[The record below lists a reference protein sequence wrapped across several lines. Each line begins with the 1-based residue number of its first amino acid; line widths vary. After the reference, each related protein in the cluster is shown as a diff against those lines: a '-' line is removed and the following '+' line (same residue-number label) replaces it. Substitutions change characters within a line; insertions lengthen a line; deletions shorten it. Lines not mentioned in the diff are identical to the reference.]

1 MTLKEQILED
11 IKHYMK
17 EKDNIALNAVRM
29 LKSDIKNAEIA
40 AIKELDDEC
49 IIKVVAS
56 SIKKRKDSAEIY
68 IKNSRQD
75 LADKELAE
83 IKVLEKYLPAQLDD
97 ESIKAVINEVIAS
110 LDDNMKKN
118 FGAVMKNVMAKVGSS
133 AEGKRVSELI
143 KGILEAG

>member
-17 EKDNIALNAVRM
+17 EKDNVALNAVRM
-29 LKSDIKNAEIA
+29 LKSDVKNAEIA
-40 AIKELDDEC
+40 AIKELDDEGV
-49 IIKVVAS
+49 IKVVAS

-68 IKNSRQD
+68 IKNGRQD

-97 ESIKAVINEVIAS
+97 EGIKAVINEVIAS

-143 KGILEAG
+143 KGML

>member
-17 EKDNIALNAVRM
+17 EKDNVALNAVRM
-29 LKSDIKNAEIA
+29 LKSDVKNAEIA
-40 AIKELDDEC
+40 AIKELDDEGV
-49 IIKVVAS
+49 IKVVAS

-68 IKNSRQD
+68 IKNGRQD

-97 ESIKAVINEVIAS
+97 EAIKAVITEVIAS

-143 KGILEAG
+143 SVRF

>member
-17 EKDNIALNAVRM
+17 EKDNVALNAVRM
-29 LKSDIKNAEIA
+29 LKSDVKNAEIA
-40 AIKELDDEC
+40 AIKELDDEG

-68 IKNSRQD
+68 IKNGRQD

-97 ESIKAVINEVIAS
+97 EAIKAVINEVIAS
-110 LDDNMKKN
+110 LDDSMKKN

-143 KGILEAG
+143 KGML

>member
-29 LKSDIKNAEIA
+29 LKSDIKNSEIA
-40 AIKELDDEC
+40 AIKELDDEG

-97 ESIKAVINEVIAS
+97 EVIKAVINEVIAS

-143 KGILEAG
+143 KGIL

>member
-17 EKDNIALNAVRM
+17 EKDNVALNAVRM
-29 LKSDIKNAEIA
+29 LKSDVKNAEIA
-40 AIKELDDEC
+40 AIKELDDEGV
-49 IIKVVAS
+49 IKVVAS

-68 IKNSRQD
+68 IKNGRQD

-97 ESIKAVINEVIAS
+97 EAIKAVINEVIAC

-143 KGILEAG
+143 KGIL

>member
-17 EKDNIALNAVRM
+17 EKDNVALNAVRM
-29 LKSDIKNAEIA
+29 LKSDVKNAEIA
-40 AIKELDDEC
+40 AIKELDDEGV
-49 IIKVVAS
+49 IKVVAS

-68 IKNSRQD
+68 IKNGRQD

-97 ESIKAVINEVIAS
+97 EAIKSVINEVIAS

-143 KGILEAG
+143 KGIL

>member
-83 IKVLEKYLPAQLDD
+83 IKALEKYLPAQLDD

-143 KGILEAG
+143 KGIL

>member
-17 EKDNIALNAVRM
+17 EKDNVALNAVIM
-29 LKSDIKNAEIA
+29 LKSDVKNAEIA
-40 AIKELDDEC
+40 AIKELDDEGV
-49 IIKVVAS
+49 IKVVAS

-68 IKNSRQD
+68 IKNGRQD

-97 ESIKAVINEVIAS
+97 EAIKAVITEVIAS

-143 KGILEAG
+143 KGML

>member
-17 EKDNIALNAVRM
+17 EKDNVALNAVRM
-29 LKSDIKNAEIA
+29 LKSDVKNAEIA
-40 AIKELDDEC
+40 AIKELDDEGV
-49 IIKVVAS
+49 IKVVAS

-68 IKNSRQD
+68 IKNGRQD

-97 ESIKAVINEVIAS
+97 EAIKAVITEVIAS

-143 KGILEAG
+143 KGML

>member
-110 LDDNMKKN
+110 LDDNMNKN
-118 FGAVMKNVMAKVGSS
+118 FGDVLKNVMAKVGSS

-143 KGILEAG
+143 KGIL

>member
-17 EKDNIALNAVRM
+17 EKDIVALNAVRM
-29 LKSDIKNAEIA
+29 LKSEVKNAEIA
-40 AIKELDDEC
+40 AIKELDDAGV
-49 IIKVVAS
+49 IKVVQS

-68 IKNSRQD
+68 AKNGRQE

-97 ESIKAVINEVIAS
+97 EAIKKIINEVIAS
-110 LDDNMKKN
+110 LDDSMKKN
-118 FGAVMKNVMAKVGSS
+118 FGAVMKAVMAKVGAS
-133 AEGKRVSELI
+133 AEGKKVSELI
-143 KGILEAG
+143 KGII

>member
-17 EKDNIALNAVRM
+17 EKDNVALNAVRM
-29 LKSDIKNAEIA
+29 LKSDVKNAEIA
-40 AIKELDDEC
+40 AIKELDDEGV
-49 IIKVVAS
+49 IKVVAS

-68 IKNSRQD
+68 IKNGRQD

-97 ESIKAVINEVIAS
+97 EAIKAVITEVIAS

-118 FGAVMKNVMAKVGSS
+118 FGAVMKNVMSKVGSS

-143 KGILEAG
+143 KGML

>member
-17 EKDNIALNAVRM
+17 EKDAVALNAVRM
-29 LKSDIKNAEIA
+29 LKSDVKNAEIA
-40 AIKELDDEC
+40 AIKELDDEGV
-49 IIKVVAS
+49 IKVVAS
-56 SIKKRKDSAEIY
+56 SIKKRKDSVEIY
-68 IKNSRQD
+68 IKNGRQD

-83 IKVLEKYLPAQLDD
+83 IKVLEKYLPAQLSD
-97 ESIKAVINEVIAS
+97 EEIKAVIKDVIAS

-133 AEGKRVSELI
+133 AEGKKVSELI
-143 KGILEAG
+143 KAML

>member
-17 EKDNIALNAVRM
+17 EKDAVALNAVRM
-29 LKSDIKNAEIA
+29 LKSDVKNAEIA
-40 AIKELDDEC
+40 AIKELDDEGV
-49 IIKVVAS
+49 IKVVAS

-68 IKNSRQD
+68 IKNGRQD

-83 IKVLEKYLPAQLDD
+83 IKVLEKYLPAQLSD
-97 ESIKAVINEVIAS
+97 EEIKAVIKDVIAS

-133 AEGKRVSELI
+133 AEGKKVSELI
-143 KGILEAG
+143 KGML

>member
-40 AIKELDDEC
+40 AIKELDDEG

-97 ESIKAVINEVIAS
+97 EAIKAVIDEVIAS

-118 FGAVMKNVMAKVGSS
+118 FGAVMKSVMAKVGSS

-143 KGILEAG
+143 KGIL

>member
-17 EKDNIALNAVRM
+17 EKDNVALNAVRM
-29 LKSDIKNAEIA
+29 LKSDVKNAEIA
-40 AIKELDDEC
+40 AIKELDDEGV
-49 IIKVVAS
+49 IKVVAS

-68 IKNSRQD
+68 IKNGRQD

-97 ESIKAVINEVIAS
+97 EAIKAVINEVIAC

-143 KGILEAG
+143 KGML

>member
-17 EKDNIALNAVRM
+17 EKDNVALNAVRM
-29 LKSDIKNAEIA
+29 LKSDVKNAEIA
-40 AIKELDDEC
+40 AIKELDDEGV
-49 IIKVVAS
+49 IKVVAS

-68 IKNSRQD
+68 IKNGRQD

-97 ESIKAVINEVIAS
+97 EAIKAVINEVIAS
-110 LDDNMKKN
+110 LDDNTKKN

-143 KGILEAG
+143 KGML

>member
-29 LKSDIKNAEIA
+29 LKSDIKNTEIA
-40 AIKELDDEC
+40 AIKELDDEG

-97 ESIKAVINEVIAS
+97 EAIKAVINEVIAS

-118 FGAVMKNVMAKVGSS
+118 FGAVMKSVMAKVGSS

-143 KGILEAG
+143 KGIL

>member
-11 IKHYMK
+11 IKQK
-17 EKDNIALNAVRM
+17 KKKKDNVALNAVRM
-29 LKSDIKNAEIA
+29 LKSDVKNAEIA
-40 AIKELDDEC
+40 AIKELDDEGV
-49 IIKVVAS
+49 IKVVAS

-68 IKNSRQD
+68 IKNGRQD

-97 ESIKAVINEVIAS
+97 EAIKAVITEVIAS

-118 FGAVMKNVMAKVGSS
+118 FGVVMKNVMAKVGSS

-143 KGILEAG
+143 KGML

>member
-1 MTLKEQILED
+1 
-11 IKHYMK
+11 MK

-143 KGILEAG
+143 KGIL

>member
-56 SIKKRKDSAEIY
+56 SIKKRKHSAEIY

-143 KGILEAG
+143 KGIL